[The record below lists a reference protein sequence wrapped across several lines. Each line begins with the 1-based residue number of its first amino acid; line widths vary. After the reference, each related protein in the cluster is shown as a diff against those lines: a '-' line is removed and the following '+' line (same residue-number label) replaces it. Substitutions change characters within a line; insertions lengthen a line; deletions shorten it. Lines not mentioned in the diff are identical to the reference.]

1 MTKKQGW
8 KSDIKS
14 QKVNNLIAR
23 LIWGIREGNS
33 IIWPTIQKSNAQAW
47 KKEAIV
53 RRMKKLE
60 RDLSDLLKV
69 INFGYR

>member
-1 MTKKQGW
+1 MTKREGW

-14 QKVNNLIAR
+14 QKVNNIIAR
-23 LIWGIREGNS
+23 LIWGIREGNT

-47 KKEAIV
+47 EKKAIKQ
-53 RRMKKLE
+53 RMKKLE
-60 RDLSDLLKV
+60 RDLSDLLKA